1 MVQVE
6 RDVKNAARREHLAQQ
21 DRKTK
26 SKAKLSRRLATKKA
40 EAADKTGELRKERLA
55 LNVPRTV
62 ENTREWVGGRDDE
75 AEDESDP
82 EAGPSSLRNLEDI
95 EGADEDEDDAVKKD
109 QGDKRTRPVKIKND
123 GLDENGD
130 GELVL
135 DMAGLEDIFKPQDPN
150 QPPKP
155 ILLTTSPR
163 PHGPTYAFLNE
174 LQSLLG
180 GKKYAEIFPRKN
192 SRFELSKVCKWAVKR
207 GYGAIIVVGEDLH
220 GNPGEIYFFTCFRQ
234 STHAKRLFYLPATM
248 TISLLPHGPCAHFRL
263 TNIAL
268 HRQISKSANPTSH
281 IPELVL
287 SNFSTPLGL
296 TTGRLLQSL
305 FPPMPNFVGRQVV
318 AIHNQRDFIFFR
330 RFRYMFALRE
340 GEASAKL
347 AKERGLDEQLRT
359 RMQEIGPRFT
369 LKIRWLKRGTLG
381 EGRKRGATGITQEPD
396 NLDDIL
402 ASLDEPE
409 TGLSA
414 PTEEDERDE
423 ESARA
428 EMMVQL
434 GEEPSLYQDGSNS
447 CVEEGE
453 DTSMQIDAKES
464 KKDVSSARGSSSAA
478 NPPKKR
484 KRSETKSASGSIQ
497 IPQFTMPKELPKAE
511 LPHARKLRKN
521 ASILDSLAVQ
531 VGHNRGGMKKSK
543 LEWEWNPRMQVS
555 RRKFAL

>member
-1 MVQVE
+1 
-6 RDVKNAARREHLAQQ
+6 
-21 DRKTK
+21 
-26 SKAKLSRRLATKKA
+26 
-40 EAADKTGELRKERLA
+40 
-55 LNVPRTV
+55 
-62 ENTREWVGGRDDE
+62 
-75 AEDESDP
+75 
-82 EAGPSSLRNLEDI
+82 
-95 EGADEDEDDAVKKD
+95 
-109 QGDKRTRPVKIKND
+109 
-123 GLDENGD
+123 
-130 GELVL
+130 
-135 DMAGLEDIFKPQDPN
+135 
-150 QPPKP
+150 
-155 ILLTTSPR
+155 
-163 PHGPTYAFLNE
+163 
-174 LQSLLG
+174 
-180 GKKYAEIFPRKN
+180 
-192 SRFELSKVCKWAVKR
+192 
-207 GYGAIIVVGEDLH
+207 
-220 GNPGEIYFFTCFRQ
+220 
-234 STHAKRLFYLPATM
+234 M

-281 IPELVL
+281 VPELVL

-396 NLDDIL
+396 NLDEIL
-402 ASLDEPE
+402 AGLDEPQ
-409 TGLSA
+409 TDQGA
-414 PTEEDERDE
+414 PTEQDQRDE
-423 ESARA
+423 ESARI
-428 EMMVQL
+428 EMMAHLDSDPSLLVAGGNVDAAEDNESAIAKPVVEEQ
-434 GEEPSLYQDGSNS
+434 GSQKAITSEPS
-447 CVEEGE
+447 
-453 DTSMQIDAKES
+453 
-464 KKDVSSARGSSSAA
+464 SSPKQA
-478 NPPKKR
+478 KKR
-484 KRSETKSASGSIQ
+484 KRSESKTAAGSIQ
-497 IPQFTMPKELPKAE
+497 IPQFTMPKEIPKAD
-511 LPHARKLRKN
+511 LPHHRKLKKN

>member
-1 MVQVE
+1 
-6 RDVKNAARREHLAQQ
+6 
-21 DRKTK
+21 
-26 SKAKLSRRLATKKA
+26 
-40 EAADKTGELRKERLA
+40 
-55 LNVPRTV
+55 
-62 ENTREWVGGRDDE
+62 
-75 AEDESDP
+75 
-82 EAGPSSLRNLEDI
+82 
-95 EGADEDEDDAVKKD
+95 
-109 QGDKRTRPVKIKND
+109 
-123 GLDENGD
+123 
-130 GELVL
+130 
-135 DMAGLEDIFKPQDPN
+135 
-150 QPPKP
+150 
-155 ILLTTSPR
+155 
-163 PHGPTYAFLNE
+163 
-174 LQSLLG
+174 
-180 GKKYAEIFPRKN
+180 
-192 SRFELSKVCKWAVKR
+192 
-207 GYGAIIVVGEDLH
+207 
-220 GNPGEIYFFTCFRQ
+220 
-234 STHAKRLFYLPATM
+234 M

-381 EGRKRGATGITQEPD
+381 EGRRRGANGTTQEPD
-396 NLDDIL
+396 NLADIL
-402 ASLDEPE
+402 TSLDEP
-409 TGLSA
+409 GSAQGA
-414 PTEEDERDE
+414 PTEQDQRDE

-428 EMMVQL
+428 EMMAHL
-434 GEEPSLYQDGSNS
+434 GAKSSDFGA
-447 CVEEGE
+447 VESD
-453 DTSMQIDAKES
+453 DTSEAQEYDRTMPVDNTEPRQETSRAEQP
-464 KKDVSSARGSSSAA
+464 SSAA
-478 NPPKKR
+478 KQVKKR
-484 KRSETKSASGSIQ
+484 KRSEAKAASGSIK
-497 IPQFTMPKELPKAE
+497 IPQFTMPKEMPKAE
-511 LPHARKLRKN
+511 LPHHRKLKKN

-531 VGHNRGGMKKSK
+531 VGHNRGGMKKNK